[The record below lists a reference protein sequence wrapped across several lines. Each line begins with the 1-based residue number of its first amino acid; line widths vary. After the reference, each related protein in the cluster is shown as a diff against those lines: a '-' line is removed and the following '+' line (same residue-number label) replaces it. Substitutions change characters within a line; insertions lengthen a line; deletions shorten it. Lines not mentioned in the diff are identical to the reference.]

1 MPAPAQRTSTRTPMK
16 TRTKLLIL
24 APLCSA
30 LLTPTVRSH
39 ADEGLFSKVAMESVF
54 DDSKETND
62 DESTT
67 RLSEAERKRAARIAA
82 LFQADTPPQT
92 PPKSKPPAGNV
103 GSSINEA
110 SATAEPSGGSTI
122 SSNADAAA
130 QNVRG
135 TKDKPTKSSFSLA
148 GQWAATTAA
157 GEVFAI
163 AFTPEQRFFL
173 VHMKSGKTSI
183 SKGNFTVTDDRLSLA
198 TEKAQPLKAEIQ
210 WKSVGQ
216 MVMKLGTSK
225 LNFQRKK

>member
-1 MPAPAQRTSTRTPMK
+1 MK
-16 TRTKLLIL
+16 TRIKLLIL

-39 ADEGLFSKVAMESVF
+39 ADDGLFSKVAMESVF
-54 DDSKETND
+54 DSSKETKD
-62 DESTT
+62 DESST

-82 LFQADTPPQT
+82 LFHSDAPSRTPPQ
-92 PPKSKPPAGNV
+92 SKPPAGNV

-122 SSNADAAA
+122 SSNAEAATQIA
-130 QNVRG
+130 RG
-135 TKDKPTKSSFSLA
+135 TRAKPTKSYFSLA
-148 GQWAATTAA
+148 GQWAATTTA

-183 SKGNFTVTDDRLSLA
+183 SKGNFTVADDRLRLS
-198 TEKAQPLKAEIQ
+198 TEKTQPLDAEIQ
-210 WKSVGQ
+210 WESVDQ
-216 MVMKLGTSK
+216 MVMKLGNAK
-225 LNFQRKK
+225 LDFRRKK